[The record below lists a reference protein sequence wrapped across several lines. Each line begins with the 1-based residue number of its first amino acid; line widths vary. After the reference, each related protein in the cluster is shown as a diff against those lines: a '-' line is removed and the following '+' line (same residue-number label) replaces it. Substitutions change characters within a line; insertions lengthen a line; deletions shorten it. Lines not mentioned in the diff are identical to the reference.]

1 MNSLFPSMRVL
12 ALAFLFVT
20 GSAWADY
27 TTTLNALSVTNH
39 TGYVIDADA
48 AKIGAPARSVIA
60 GSVTLKYTRSG
71 GVIGLPD
78 GVDYTLRWSL
88 VNAAGVAQ
96 PLDTGGDFV
105 ETTQPVSW
113 TGGVTEV
120 TLTSTV
126 NLNPAARLAFTD
138 QYRLRVVATP
148 AFGGTAATYT
158 EAAEK
163 LYGHFT
169 NTVSP
174 DAPLNV
180 IGIPAY
186 AEIDRTWVITSPEVP
201 GPTLMGTL
209 FMARY
214 DDFNEAAVTANI
226 PVRLRAVMKDV
237 SNPMAPVDVPL
248 TTPSADHLQPLLNHT
263 NIGDNPAT
271 ATPTFEL
278 VLLPQNLN
286 RAATYQTT
294 AIFEYQEAN
303 GDFISLG
310 EIATAPQSIF
320 PVTGKLMFGDVE
332 TRFTELTGVP
342 TETPEG
348 RWILSIPAGKGHLK
362 DRPGLTFGGQFV
374 VSLDAAGNATLH
386 ETSDEAT
393 VNGIDTEKIA
403 GVRYKRE
410 LITLSHLGAYATKLT
425 VYFPAGFTV
434 SVPAQGASVPEK
446 NASGKAVLHGV
457 TLIGGA
463 ALLPPNT
470 LTLTPPSVRRG
481 VYPSAVTAHSEFFCH
496 HEKLPTWFKASAIS
510 LNTTTGAFNLVGLGE
525 WRFVRD
531 TEMTLVEALHQ
542 PATDPPL
549 HEKDTRPSNDS
560 HFRNAHLANAMES
573 KIMSIQA
580 DAHGVAVLSA
590 QVPLGGGQAR
600 PHYPQGTGAEALEGI
615 AFTSGVLQITNN
627 AVVAEGSLLSGVTQV
642 RQRYARDP
650 RGKAQCPPGSDQKAG
665 AGEFVLRPVGD
676 VLRFTPELGLIGTGS
691 LTAAPL
697 EWGTVGKDGATYH
710 FAQRVVTPFT
720 TGTFYQPGLLFPGT
734 TATSLG
740 NDYRISVLLLSG
752 REKPGGTP
760 EDLAYMEK
768 PNTAAYQDAGLA
780 NYAGLNLRV
789 GEEPPGMEGKS
800 RIDGKDFGPY
810 PLKTRGK
817 YYVQLFGVTGMH
829 ERATSPA
836 PAEVTFYDFPV
847 QLDDY
852 KLSYLD
858 NKPEKSLCKGR
869 VDIPFPVGI
878 QQGFAELLFN
888 ESGQPTSAR
897 MPAGPQVHNP
907 GLAYWSGVPFTAH
920 SIGFRPQKS
929 SEPCVALN
937 PDKGLIEMG
946 VTFSNMA
953 GGTLPGTISAVLGY
967 KAVKLDETLRG
978 ELITLDDSKP
988 GGVAWDTGIDS
999 RLHLPPNLKFVVPGG
1014 GEYTLNPV
1022 TRGCFS
1028 SSAGATVGSPSGFL
1042 SFAGTLA
1049 VPFFK
1054 EMPVHVHLGLQTL
1067 NSPVHIM
1074 GGWSEGGQTFFSDPG
1089 RFDPQHLGYPQ
1100 ALAVPPEQKLTT
1112 YRDLPE
1118 DVGFDIYRPRA
1129 QKCWM
1134 DIVDF
1139 DFPLKWSPTSKRF
1152 TSIRTKKDDLLLFD
1166 IDQKLEA
1173 LSGSGA
1179 EIKFGAEIPRL
1190 PQFNPQRLVM
1200 DVADGISGGAFSNFS
1215 TALAD
1220 ASVGALDATGLTRSI
1235 TALSDLMSDRVDTVF
1250 ETALGAAVDV
1260 LLVNALAAA
1269 ESSAAAQVAGGVEA
1283 QRNAFVSTLKSQL
1296 KILTNVQAALHSA
1309 IGQAS
1314 EVPAEANGLMKEVT
1328 AKLKDAREGVKL
1340 LRKIIARDPEP
1351 EGPRQIFR
1359 NLTSE
1364 LAKSEED
1371 NLIIEGVNYL
1381 SKALDN
1387 LEEVHEFTENPFFED
1402 LDGVLEQT
1410 ETQLDDLIAAVNT
1423 QLGDHLKVIASQLLT
1438 AQPENSPLNFLKQ
1451 LEAKIDE
1458 VANRILP
1465 PFTSTLRDVAGPAPG
1480 QFRAP
1485 HLRLA
1490 LRRAILDKIQ
1500 GAVLGE
1506 KVQSFLKDSVGL
1518 IRDTIR
1524 DSTDKLL
1531 AQVTTTVKE
1540 AFHEQVAAGVG
1551 NANNPLNGLD
1561 NSLPIKQF
1569 GDVFQGASLRGY
1581 ARTVG
1586 NSISALRLDGSIK
1599 ISPPGMGTG
1608 MEFAG
1613 YFYFRDNHLEGPRP
1627 EGCLAVGGEAA
1638 DKACQV
1644 EAGASFGSKSRPN
1657 KTSDGKKG
1665 TSILDDLNV
1674 SLDVKF
1680 AFKDGGLLG
1689 VTGRQNFKGKIDLGL
1704 ITLREID
1711 MKLNFSSA
1719 NQYLLAYANG
1729 EVAKVLGVDLW
1740 IFAGRSCNLAAMKT
1754 GKNPD
1759 VFLLDRY
1766 TNHTLAKVA
1775 GLPPTDVAGVLMKT
1789 IGTISLNDLLRE
1801 LAEVDIPKEVLEVS
1815 FSRGYTYFYGLSLGQ
1830 LGQPA
1835 PVFMAAMSMFGDM
1848 KAELLGVS
1856 IASVEGG
1863 ISGAVGLPV
1872 NNWVNDSPP
1881 PAMTLLGRAE
1891 FSAVEGLLE
1900 ASLEVGGTLSRDDVD
1915 IYVND
1920 FDVLDLP

>member
-1 MNSLFPSMRVL
+1 MLGL
-12 ALAFLFVT
+12 ALLASPGMGF
-20 GSAWADY
+20 ADF
-27 TTTLNALSVTNH
+27 TTTLTSLSVTNA
-39 TGYVIDADA
+39 GNYIIDADA
-48 AKIGAPARSVIA
+48 FKLVPPGRSVIA
-60 GSVTLKYTRSG
+60 GSMTLKYTRSG
-71 GVIGLPD
+71 GVIALPD

-88 VNAAGVAQ
+88 VNAAGVAH
-96 PLDTGGDFV
+96 PLDTGGDFI
-105 ETTQPVSW
+105 ETTQPVAW

-126 NLNPAARLAFTD
+126 NLNPAARLDFTKL
-138 QYRLRVVATP
+138 YRLRVTATP
-148 AFGGTAATYT
+148 AFGGTGTTYT
-158 EAAEK
+158 DAVERF
-163 LYGHFT
+163 YGHFT

-174 DAPLNV
+174 DAPLNI

-186 AEIDRTWVITSPEVP
+186 AEIDRTWVITEGGLP

-214 DDFNEAAVTANI
+214 DDFNDAAATANI

-237 SNPMAPVDVPL
+237 SNPLAPLDVPL
-248 TTPSADHLQPLLNHT
+248 EDASADHLQPLANHST
-263 NIGDNPAT
+263 IGDNPAT
-271 ATPTFEL
+271 ALPTFEL

-303 GDFISLG
+303 GDYVPLG

-332 TRFTELTGVP
+332 TRFSELSGVP
-342 TETPEG
+342 AAAAGG
-348 RWILSIPAGKGHLK
+348 RWILSIPAGKAQLK
-362 DRPGLTFGGQFV
+362 DKPGLTFGGQFV
-374 VSLDAAGNATLH
+374 VSLDAAGNATVH
-386 ETSDEAT
+386 ETSDAAEVSGT
-393 VNGIDTEKIA
+393 DTEKIA

-410 LITLSHLGAYATKLT
+410 LLSLSHLGAYAGRFS

-434 SVPAQGASVPEK
+434 SVPAQGTSVPEK
-446 NASGKAVLHGV
+446 NASGKAVFQGL
-457 TLIGGA
+457 TLTGGS
-463 ALLPPNT
+463 ALLPPNS
-470 LTLTPPSVRRG
+470 LSLTPLSVRRAI
-481 VYPSAVTAHSEFFCH
+481 YPNAPTAHTEFFCH

-510 LNTTTGAFNLVGLGE
+510 LNITTGAFNLVGLGE

-549 HEKDTRPSNDS
+549 FKSDTRPSNDS
-560 HFRNAHLANAMES
+560 HFRNAHLAHFMEGRT
-573 KIMSIQA
+573 MSIKA
-580 DAHGVAVLSA
+580 DSRGVAVLSA
-590 QVPLGGGQAR
+590 RVPLGGGQAR
-600 PHYPQGTGAEALEGI
+600 PHYPQGSGAEALEGI
-615 AFTSGVLQITNN
+615 AFASGVLQITDNIVDP
-627 AVVAEGSLLSGVTQV
+627 AVSVLSGVTQV

-665 AGEFVLRPVGD
+665 MGEFVLRPAD
-676 VLRFTPELGLIGTGS
+676 DKLRFTPELGLIGTGT
-691 LTAAPL
+691 LDAATL
-697 EWGTVGKDGATYH
+697 EWGTVGKDGANYL

-734 TATSLG
+734 TATTLG
-740 NDYRISVLLLSG
+740 NDYRIGALLLSG
-752 REKPGGTP
+752 REKPGTTP
-760 EDLAYMEK
+760 EDLAYVER
-768 PNTAAYQDAGLA
+768 PNTIAYQNAGLA

-789 GEEPPGMEGKS
+789 SQEPPGMEGKS
-800 RIDGKDFGPY
+800 RVDGKDFGPY

-817 YYVQLFGVTGMH
+817 YYVQLAGVTGMH
-829 ERATSPA
+829 ERATSQA

-858 NKPEKSLCKGR
+858 NQTEKSLCKGS

-907 GLAYWSGVPFTAH
+907 GLAYWSGVPFIAH

-929 SEPCVALN
+929 SQPCVALN

-967 KAVKLDETLRG
+967 KAVKQGETLRG
-978 ELITLDDSKP
+978 ELITLDDSKL

-1028 SSAGATVGSPSGFL
+1028 SSAGATLGSSSGFL

-1112 YRDLPE
+1112 YRAPPE
-1118 DVGFDIYRPRA
+1118 DAGFDIYRPRA
-1129 QKCWM
+1129 QKSWL

-1152 TSIRTKKDDLLLFD
+1152 TSVRTEKEDLLLFD
-1166 IDQKLEA
+1166 IDQKLEV

-1179 EIKFGAEIPRL
+1179 EIKFGAEIERL
-1190 PQFNPQRLVM
+1190 PQFNPQKLVM

-1220 ASVGALDATGLTRSI
+1220 TSIEALNATGITNSI
-1235 TALSDLMSDRVDTVF
+1235 NALNGIITDRVDAVF
-1250 ETALGAAVDV
+1250 ETALGGAVDV
-1260 LLVNALAAA
+1260 LLTNAFAVA
-1269 ESSAAAQVAGGVEA
+1269 ESHAAAQVANGVEA
-1283 QRNAFVSTLKSQL
+1283 QRQIYVTTLKNQL
-1296 KILTNVQAALHSA
+1296 KNFGSLQTALHEA
-1309 IGQAS
+1309 IG
-1314 EVPAEANGLMKEVT
+1314 EVGAVEKGLMKEISG
-1328 AKLKDAREGVKL
+1328 AAGKLKVVRDGVKL

-1351 EGPRQIFR
+1351 DGPRQIFR

-1381 SKALDN
+1381 AKALDD
-1387 LEEVHEFTENPFFED
+1387 LEEVQEFTEDDFFN
-1402 LDGVLEQT
+1402 
-1410 ETQLDDLIAAVNT
+1410 QLDSVLGEAEQ
-1423 QLGDHLKVIASQLLT
+1423 QLDALLT
-1438 AQPENSPLNFLKQ
+1438 AATANEQLGLPLKGIATQVLQQANFLNE
-1451 LEAKIDE
+1451 LETKIDQSL
-1458 VANRILP
+1458 NRILP
-1465 PFTSTLRDVAGPAPG
+1465 PLSSTLRDVAGGEVLG
-1480 QFRAP
+1480 QLRAP
-1485 HLRLA
+1485 HLARE
-1490 LRRAILDKIQ
+1490 LRRAILDKVQ
-1500 GAVLGE
+1500 ASVLGE
-1506 KVQSFLKDSVGL
+1506 DIQRFLKDSAGH
-1518 IRDTIR
+1518 IRDVIR

-1531 AQVTTTVKE
+1531 AQITTTVKE
-1540 AFHEQVAAGVG
+1540 GFHEQIAAGVS
-1551 NANNPLNGLD
+1551 NANNPLNGLND
-1561 NSLPIKQF
+1561 TLPIKQF
-1569 GDVFQGASLRGY
+1569 GDVFKGASLRGY

-1586 NSISALRLDGSIK
+1586 NSISTVRLDGSIK

-1613 YFYFRDNHLEGPRP
+1613 YFHFRDNHLEGPRP

-1680 AFKDGGLLG
+1680 AFRNGTLLG
-1689 VTGRQNFKGKIDLGL
+1689 VIGQQNFRGKLDLGL
-1704 ITLREID
+1704 VTLREID

-1729 EVAKVLGVDLW
+1729 EIAKVLGVDLW

-1759 VFLLDRY
+1759 VYLLDRY
-1766 TNHTLAKVA
+1766 TNHTLTKVA

-1801 LAEVDIPKEVLEVS
+1801 LAEVDIPKDVLEVS

-1856 IASVEGG
+1856 IASIEGG